1 MMLFVAN
8 IGSTMAKMF
17 AFVFSRITMIFCCR
31 ISSKKKRNVR
41 NKIREEKFEKP
52 STSNVSIIEE
62 TPKIP
67 ANVRLN
73 QLTAA
78 TTTQQAE
85 KNPSLNSSVNSIGER
100 SKDAIVRI
108 NELIR
113 QSSLQEVDVEPI
125 VEEKRRKSEEFNPIQ
140 YYINETNKL
149 TSNLDSSVPSQSTNS
164 IENTPA
170 ETSSNTQSEQVR
182 EIKKSRFVL
191 SDNDFLTNHSRMS
204 VRSTTS

>member
-1 MMLFVAN
+1 
-8 IGSTMAKMF
+8 MAKMF

-78 TTTQQAE
+78 STTQQAE